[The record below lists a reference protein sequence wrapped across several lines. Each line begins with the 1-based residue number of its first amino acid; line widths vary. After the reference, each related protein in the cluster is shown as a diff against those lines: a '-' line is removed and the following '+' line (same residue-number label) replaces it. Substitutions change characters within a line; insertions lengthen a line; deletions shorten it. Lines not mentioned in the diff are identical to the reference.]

1 MSDLYPTDA
10 IQRGL
15 PREIVTPYGSCLSAE
30 LRPAEALRGEVD
42 RYLGM
47 LREKASV
54 DAFLDLAT
62 AEKVGAGCM
71 RLIDLVEASGSE
83 AAHHAV
89 QAAVT
94 YFELEDD
101 AESDGSVIGFD
112 DDLQVVAA
120 TFEALGWSDG
130 GVLS

>member
-10 IQRGL
+10 VQRSL
-15 PREIVTPYGSCLSAE
+15 PGEIAAPYSRCLSTE
-30 LRPAEALRGEVD
+30 IRSVEALRGEVD
-42 RYLGM
+42 RYLEA
-47 LREKASV
+47 LRAKGKT
-54 DAFLDLAT
+54 DAFLDLDT
-62 AEKVGAGCM
+62 AEKVGAGCR
-71 RLIDLVEASGSE
+71 RLIDLLEASGSE

-101 AESDGSVIGFD
+101 AEADGSVIGFD
-112 DDLQVVAA
+112 DDLQVVEA
-120 TFEALGWSDG
+120 TFKALGWSDG

>member
-1 MSDLYPTDA
+1 MMLNT
-10 IQRGL
+10 
-15 PREIVTPYGSCLSAE
+15 
-30 LRPAEALRGEVD
+30 RPAI
-42 RYLGM
+42 
-47 LREKASV
+47 
-54 DAFLDLAT
+54 T
-62 AEKVGAGCM
+62 AKQQ
-71 RLIDLVEASGSE
+71 RLIDLLEASGSE

-101 AESDGSVIGFD
+101 AEADGSVIGFD
-112 DDLQVVAA
+112 DDLQVVEA